1 MLMLLIQENA
11 NAYFYSFHLK
21 KYEFFQIES
30 SLILQMLEHL
40 LFSRNVFQP
49 QRGTGNRT
57 KSPFSQKVDAHEG
70 TENKL
75 LHP

>member
-11 NAYFYSFHLK
+11 NAYFYSFYLK
-21 KYEFFQIES
+21 KTLILS
-30 SLILQMLEHL
+30 NRVLILQMLEHL

-49 QRGTGNRT
+49 QRGTGNGT
-57 KSPFSQKVDAHEG
+57 KSPFSQKADAHEG
-70 TENKL
+70 TENKH